1 MIVLSFNVRGLGGV
15 VKRKRVREL
24 VREQRVDF
32 LAIQETKLE
41 VITDKLCYS

>member
-32 LAIQETKLE
+32 LAIKETKLE